1 MSRIFTTRRARA
13 GFSLVELIAAMV
25 VLSTIA
31 AAVGAMMPTMASGS
45 RDAILRGELHEEA
58 STTVER
64 LVREW
69 RAIDLNSSV
78 SPTIAPSISSATAN
92 SLTWASGSSISLS
105 GTSLMLT
112 LPGSSAK
119 VLQPN
124 VGSLTLTYYNES
136 NSALTPPLSGSA
148 CYAIRRIGID
158 LTLTRD
164 GTSERVRT
172 KVYIRSTMQ
181 GGTP

>member
-1 MSRIFTTRRARA
+1 MTWHSPNRCARV

-31 AAVGAMMPTMASGS
+31 AAVGVMMPTMASGS

-69 RAIDLNSSV
+69 RAIDLDASV
-78 SPTIAPSISSATAN
+78 PPTIAPNISSGTAN
-92 SLTWASGSSISLS
+92 SLTWATGSISLS
-105 GTSLMLT
+105 DTSLMLT
-112 LPGSSAK
+112 VPGSTAR

-124 VGSLTLTYYNES
+124 VGSLTITYYNES
-136 NSALTPPLSGSA
+136 NSALTPPLTGSA
-148 CYAIRRIGID
+148 CHAIRRIGID

-181 GGTP
+181 GGSL

>member
-1 MSRIFTTRRARA
+1 MSRIFPTRRARA

-31 AAVGAMMPTMASGS
+31 AAVGAMMPTMATGS

-92 SLTWASGSSISLS
+92 SLTWASGTISLS

-136 NSALTPPLSGSA
+136 NSALTPPLSGAA
-148 CYAIRRIGID
+148 CYAIRRIGVD

-181 GGTP
+181 GGSP